1 MPHETSLI
9 ATIVA
14 SISLAFV
21 LGALANR
28 LRISPLVGYLLAGVA
43 VGPFTPGFVADQKIA
58 AELAEIGVVLLM
70 FGVGLHFSVKDL
82 LSVGRTAVPGAI
94 AEIIVVTVL
103 GAGLAHL
110 LGWSLAPG
118 LVFGLS
124 LSVASTVVLT
134 RNLQNRRLLA
144 TERGRIAVGWL
155 VVEDLVMVLAIVLLP
170 AIAGVFEGGTAAHS
184 AETGARLQLG
194 ELATTLAITVGKVAI
209 FATGMLLVGRRV
221 IPWILH
227 YIAHTGSRELFRLA
241 VLSIALGIAFGAAV
255 LFDVS
260 VALGAFFAGMVLSE
274 SELSQ
279 QAAEESL
286 PLRDA
291 FAVLFFV
298 SIGMLVD
305 PTIVVR
311 QPGPMMATLLI
322 VVFGKPLA
330 AFLIMRALGRSTPTA
345 LMIAISL
352 AQIGEFSFILIGLA
366 VSQELLPS
374 AARDLILAASI
385 LSILLNP
392 AMFSMTERFRLFDLP
407 AMPGAWAAAEEPLAL
422 EPMKPTA
429 LRDHAV
435 IVGYGRVGSVI
446 GEDMR
451 RKGVPL
457 LVIEERPEVAEKA
470 KRQGHEVLLGNAAT
484 AEIIAAAN
492 VKEARWLFV
501 AIPNGFEAGQ
511 IVEQAQ
517 ASQPTPTVI
526 ARAHSDAEVE
536 YLAKLGADAVI
547 LGEKEIALGMLEA
560 AFVKRDAPI

>member
-1 MPHETSLI
+1 MPQETSLI

-21 LGALANR
+21 LGAVANR

-43 VGPFTPGFVADQKIA
+43 VGPFTPGFVADQKFA

-82 LSVGRTAVPGAI
+82 LSVVRTAVPGAI
-94 AEIIVVTVL
+94 AEIIAVTVL

-110 LGWSLAPG
+110 LGWSLAQG

-134 RNLQNRRLLA
+134 RNLQDRRLLA

-170 AIAGVFEGGTAAHS
+170 AIAGLFGGAAVLP
-184 AETGARLQLG
+184 GG
-194 ELATTLAITVGKVAI
+194 ELVTTLAITIGKVAI
-209 FATGMLLVGRRV
+209 FAVGMFVVGRRI

-311 QPGPMMATLLI
+311 QPGPMLATLLI

-330 AFLIMRALGRSTPTA
+330 AFLIMRGLGRPMPTA
-345 LMIAISL
+345 LMIAVSL

-366 VSQELLPS
+366 VGQNLLPS
-374 AARDLILAASI
+374 VARDLILAASI

-392 AMFSMTERFRLFDLP
+392 AMFYLMERLRLFDALATLGAP
-407 AMPGAWAAAEEPLAL
+407 AAAKGPGAREPLV
-422 EPMKPTA
+422 PTM

-446 GEDMR
+446 GENLKS
-451 RKGVPL
+451 KGAPF
-457 LVIEERPEVAEKA
+457 LVIEERPEIADKA
-470 KRQGHEVLLGNAAT
+470 KSQGLETLLGNAAA
-484 AEIIAAAN
+484 AEIIEAAN
-492 VKEARWLFV
+492 LKAARWLFV
-501 AIPNGFEAGQ
+501 AIPNGFESGQ
-511 IVEQAQ
+511 IVEQAK
-517 ASQPTPTVI
+517 AAHPSPTVV

-536 YLAKLGADAVI
+536 YLTKLGADVVI
-547 LGEKEIALGMLEA
+547 LGEKEIAFGMLDA
-560 AFVKRDAPI
+560 AFAKQGTPA

>member
-21 LGALANR
+21 LGAVANR

-58 AELAEIGVVLLM
+58 AELAEIGVILLM
-70 FGVGLHFSVKDL
+70 FGVGLHFSAKDL
-82 LSVGRTAVPGAI
+82 LSVGRTAVPGAV
-94 AEIIVVTVL
+94 AEIMVVTVL

-170 AIAGVFEGGTAAHS
+170 AIAGLFEGGTVAHS
-184 AETGARLQLG
+184 AEAGARLQLG

-209 FATGMLLVGRRV
+209 FAAGMLLVGRRV

-305 PTIVVR
+305 PMIVVR
-311 QPGPMMATLLI
+311 QPGPMMATVLI
-322 VVFGKPLA
+322 VVVGKPLA

-345 LMIAISL
+345 LTIAISL
-352 AQIGEFSFILIGLA
+352 SQIGEFSFILIGLA
-366 VSQELLPS
+366 VSQEFLPA

-392 AMFSMTERFRLFDLP
+392 AMFRMMERFRFFDSP
-407 AMPGAWAAAEEPLAL
+407 AAPGALAAEEPLVL
-422 EPMKPTA
+422 EPVKPTA

-457 LVIEERPEVAEKA
+457 LVIEERPDVAEKA
-470 KRQGHEVLLGNAAT
+470 KSQGHEALMGNGVA
-484 AEIIAAAN
+484 AEIIEAAN
-492 VKEARWLFV
+492 VKAARWLFV

-511 IVEQAQ
+511 IVEQAK
-517 ASQPTPTVI
+517 ANAPAPTVI

-547 LGEKEIALGMLEA
+547 LGEKEIALGMLDA
-560 AFVKRDAPI
+560 AFAERGVRT